1 MEQGDLE
8 GFLTSLTRKQTKV
21 RIMMKPSAQDQT
33 AGKVHEVT
41 GTIKQKAGE
50 IIKNPRLEADGAA
63 KRTRARS
70 KTLSARSR
78 RPSELKGI
86 TTKPENE

>member
-1 MEQGDLE
+1 
-8 GFLTSLTRKQTKV
+8 
-21 RIMMKPSAQDQT
+21 MKPSAQDQT

-63 KRTRARS
+63 EKNAG
-70 KTLSARSR
+70 KIQNVIGKVEKAV
-78 RPSELKGI
+78 GA
-86 TTKPENE
+86 